1 MVYIF
6 RDERRQYACRA
17 PDEELVGVEILD
29 VFKDKEVAKSLIR
42 RRADLY
48 ENDITKGIEKT
59 CG

>member
-1 MVYIF
+1 MF
-6 RDERRQYACRA
+6 S
-17 PDEELVGVEILD
+17 
-29 VFKDKEVAKSLIR
+29 KDKEVAKSLIR